1 MEGVRTYHVG
11 AHVHRRPTM
20 DTRVTHRCSYILS
33 LEPVHTPSLERSPVQ
48 PLRHATPYRTASP
61 VTCRLRLSTKPERKG
76 GGEVLLLK
84 EIITNYWAYTEQV
97 NFPVVLLSP
106 RSMGGKRGVGETATF
121 EEYNKTKSD
130 LNNANVET
138 VSEAAQL

>member
-1 MEGVRTYHVG
+1 
-11 AHVHRRPTM
+11 M

-33 LEPVHTPSLERSPVQ
+33 LEPVYTPSLERSPVQ
-48 PLRHATPYRTASP
+48 PLRHATPYLTALLP
-61 VTCRLRLSTKPERKG
+61 ADCDCQPNRKERG
-76 GGEVLLLK
+76 GKVLLLK

-106 RSMGGKRGVGETATF
+106 HSMGGKRGVGETAPF